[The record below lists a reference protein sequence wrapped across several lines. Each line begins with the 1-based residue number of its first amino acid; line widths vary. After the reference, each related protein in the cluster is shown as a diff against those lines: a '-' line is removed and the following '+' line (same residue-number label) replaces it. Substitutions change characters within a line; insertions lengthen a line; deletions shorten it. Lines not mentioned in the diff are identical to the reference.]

1 MRLMMTLVLAASAAA
16 ATAQTPP
23 QPLPQATP
31 LPFATSTPV
40 DAQMPDPSLPR
51 VAIDTSEGR
60 FVLAIESKKA
70 PITAANFLRYVD
82 GKRLDGRRVYR
93 VSHVAN
99 RFGFIQFGMNGD
111 PKLSLAPIRHEP
123 TTMTGVKHL
132 EGTISIARLGPGTAR
147 GEFTIMVGDQ
157 PGLDADPS
165 KSGDNLGYAAFG
177 RVVEG
182 FDVVL
187 KIFDKPIDPSATV
200 RGSFK
205 GEVPAL
211 PVRILTARRV
221 RPASWGCF
229 GLADP
234 SSPRGQGPIL

>member
-1 MRLMMTLVLAASAAA
+1 MRSMILAILLVGGSQAG
-16 ATAQTPP
+16 AQTPP
-23 QPLPQATP
+23 QPLPQVTR
-31 LPFATSTPV
+31 LPFATSTPI

-51 VAIDTSEGR
+51 VAINTTEGR
-60 FVLAIESKKA
+60 FVLAIENRKA

-82 GKRLDGRRVYR
+82 QKRLDGRRVYR

-111 PKLSLAPIRHEP
+111 PKQSLPPVRHEP
-123 TTMTGVKHL
+123 TTLTGIKHL
-132 EGTISIARLGPGTAR
+132 EGTISAARLAPGTAR

-157 PGLDADPS
+157 PGLDADPT
-165 KSGDNLGYAAFG
+165 KPGDNLGYAAFG

-187 KIFDKPIDPSATV
+187 KIFEKPIDPAATV
-200 RGSFK
+200 RGSFR
-205 GEVPAL
+205 GEVPVV

-221 RPASWGCF
+221 RATP
-229 GLADP
+229 
-234 SSPRGQGPIL
+234 